1 MDGNR
6 SSFLIMEILE
16 ILEWFN
22 STFFSLEDFNEVEDG
37 PNSMVDENWLWIIC
51 FGEWPLWV
59 ATIPF

>member
-37 PNSMVDENWLWIIC
+37 PNSMVDEN
-51 FGEWPLWV
+51 
-59 ATIPF
+59 